1 MKKLQIDEEN
11 ARELYKTASPEFKTM
26 LEDTFGKDFFTN
38 ITDRVKTFEDA
49 CKCLG
54 KKSWNYNLFDL
65 PSHVVTYIKLT
76 TIIQALNEGWIPNF
90 QDKNEC
96 KYYVVSSARGFFTFM
111 YDGAAC
117 TIVSVGARL
126 LFKSRELAEYA
137 AKQFPELYKQFLL
150 NL

>member
-49 CKCLG
+49 CRCCHNWPNVSLY
-54 KKSWNYNLFDL
+54 WL
-65 PSHVVTYIKLT
+65 PTHIAAYIKLT
-76 TIIQALNEGWIPNF
+76 TIIEALNEGWKPNF
-90 QDKNEC
+90 QDKNEG
-96 KYYVVSSARGFFTFM
+96 KYYVGTFAGGFFTYM
-111 YDGAAC
+111 SYGAA
-117 TIVSVGARL
+117 TTDASIGARL